1 MGDTSVVATRGA
13 AAFFDLDKTTIADA
27 ALFAFSST
35 LREAGYLNSRLVL
48 RAVWG
53 RLVFKYFGADH
64 DRMEDMRNNALRLCK
79 GWDKRQISQLVT
91 DALED
96 VIEPIVFQEALDE
109 IAAHKA
115 AGHKVFMVSASPEEV
130 VVPLS
135 RYLGADGAVATILE
149 TDRSGKYTGGVEF
162 YSYGPFKVDAIE
174 ALSLE
179 HDLDLSASY
188 AYTDSITDL
197 PMLEA
202 VGHPIVI
209 NPDRAL
215 AKVAED
221 RGWEVRTFSNE
232 LPLRERVGDHARTGA
247 IVAGVGALAGG
258 ASWYVRSRRSSISN
272 RVRPRS

>member
-1 MGDTSVVATRGA
+1 MGENTVVSARGA

-27 ALFAFSST
+27 ALFAFGST
-35 LREAGYLNSRLVL
+35 LREAGFIDSRLIF

-53 RLVFKYFGADH
+53 RLVFKYLGADH
-64 DRMEDMRNNALRLCK
+64 ERMEDMRNNALRLCK
-79 GWDKRQISQLVT
+79 GWDQRQVSKLVT

-96 VIEPIVFQEALDE
+96 VIEPIVFREAVDE

-135 RYLGADGAVATILE
+135 KYLGADGAVATIAE
-149 TDRSGKYTGGVEF
+149 TDRGGKYTGEVEF
-162 YSYGPFKVDAIE
+162 YSYGPYKVDAME

-179 HDLDLSASY
+179 HDLDLSESY

-215 AKVAED
+215 AKIAAD

-232 LPLRERVGDHARTGA
+232 LPLRQRVGDHARTGA
-247 IVAGVGALAGG
+247 LVAGAGALAGG
-258 ASWYVRSRRSSISN
+258 AGWYMRSKRRST
-272 RVRPRS
+272 